1 MIFLRREYQ
10 SLNVIEVNSEALKHN
25 FHTIQNAHPEALV
38 APVLK
43 SNAYGHGLKQ
53 IGKWA
58 SEVLKPPFLCVD
70 SLYEAYELKKNN
82 VKTPLLVLG
91 YTFPQNFKTWKRLDN
106 IHVPVF
112 DLETAKVLNKHQP
125 GINVHIKIDTGMHR
139 LGIMPDQID
148 EAIKELKKLNH
159 LNIVGIYSHLSQ
171 ADNPKKPDF
180 TKAQVVLF
188 KKAIRQF
195 EAAGFTFKWKH
206 ISASA
211 AALPTLLP
219 SNKLNPNYI
228 NDPEFNL
235 IRLGLSFYGYSPFD
249 TFDSENVSRRS
260 SLKSEPQTSN
270 LEHLQPAL
278 TLKTHI
284 AQIKT
289 IGQGSEVSY
298 GGTFKAKKRMTIG
311 VLPIGY
317 YDGLNRKLSNI
328 GRVMVNENNSSP
340 VVRRPSNILGRICMN
355 MMMIDLSDAPQASV
369 GDSVEI
375 ISANPNAPNSIEAIA
390 KLCDTIAYEALLSN
404 LSETTRRV
412 MV

>member
-10 SLNVIEVNSEALKHN
+10 SLNVIEINSEALKHN
-25 FHTIQNAHPEALV
+25 FHSIQNAHPEALV

-43 SNAYGHGLKQ
+43 SNAYGHGLKL

-82 VKTPLLVLG
+82 VKTPILVLG
-91 YTFPQNFKTWKRLDN
+91 YTFPQNFKTFRRLHD

-112 DLETAKVLNKHQP
+112 DLDTARMLNKHQK
-125 GINVHIKIDTGMHR
+125 GINVHLKIDTGMHR
-139 LGIMPDQID
+139 LGLMPDQIVD
-148 EAIKELKKLNH
+148 VIQELKKLKH

-188 KKAIRQF
+188 KKIIRQF
-195 EAAGFTFKWKH
+195 EAAGLRFKWKH
-206 ISASA
+206 VSASA
-211 AALPTLLP
+211 GALQTLLP
-219 SNKLNPNYI
+219 SDKANPNFI

-249 TFDSENVSRRS
+249 TFDSKNVARRS
-260 SLKSEPQTSN
+260 SLKSEPRTSN
-270 LEHLQPAL
+270 PELLQPAL

-289 IGQGSEVSY
+289 IWQGSEVSY
-298 GGTFKAKKRMTIG
+298 GGTFKAKKRMKIG
-311 VLPIGY
+311 ILPIGY

-328 GRVMVNENNSSP
+328 GKVMVNETNSSP

-355 MMMIDLSDAPQASV
+355 MMMIDLSDAPEAKV
-369 GDSVEI
+369 GDSVAI
-375 ISANPNAPNSIEAIA
+375 ISPDLEAPNNVETIA
-390 KLCDTIAYEALLSN
+390 KLCDTITWETLVN

-412 MV
+412 IV